1 MRKCEVVHVDQG
13 PIGCTLLHFA
23 VPVLISQL
31 LQEFY
36 NIADCAVV
44 GRFGGDYALAATGTA
59 GLLLSVLINFFIG
72 FSSGVSVETAR
83 LFGGKQYEPLKKTL
97 QSIFRLAAGAGCL
110 FTVFGLLLT
119 DRILVA
125 LHCPPEIHG
134 AASVYFRICLLGI
147 AAQLIYNVGT
157 AVLRSLG
164 DTVSPMRLFGAS
176 ALLNLVLDLLLVA
189 GFSLGVAGAAWA
201 TLISQCFL
209 GLAILWRFSKL
220 EPEYRPVWTAPGL
233 SAGELRRILQ
243 SGIPAGMQAI
253 FMSISS
259 LLVQISINSFGAA
272 AVAGM
277 TVYAKLE
284 GFLYFPSFA
293 YGIALTG
300 FVGQNLGAGRFD
312 RIRQA
317 VNLSLRTVICFTLPF
332 SFLLMAGSGAFLRIF
347 TGDAAILQNA
357 GEAVLYTFPLYVL
370 YAMIQV
376 WLGAVKGMGDTS
388 YPMLCTMFCYCF
400 FRVAWCRAVI
410 PFFPSMKVVYLA
422 YDLSWLLM
430 IAMILPRYRS
440 MLRHHLKQNVN
451 SAHSEQPHAV

>member
-243 SGIPAGMQAI
+243 SGIPAGMQAV

-277 TVYAKLE
+277 TVYAKLASSDARSVLLQAQSVE
-284 GFLYFPSFA
+284 DEIYYVYAMGHLDGTFRDPAKAVQRADEHLGVVLNRSQQYVWERGNKKEQVMLNLDDIPEIVKKGTMDKAALEEEIGEDNTILDLTGCTLDSVLYEVSAGRPVLARTGENSTVVITGYDAYNTWLLDQKSKEPYA
-293 YGIALTG
+293 YGMEESEEL
-300 FVGQNLGAGRFD
+300 FEKAGNVF
-312 RIRQA
+312 I
-317 VNLSLRTVICFTLPF
+317 T
-332 SFLLMAGSGAFLRIF
+332 
-347 TGDAAILQNA
+347 
-357 GEAVLYTFPLYVL
+357 
-370 YAMIQV
+370 
-376 WLGAVKGMGDTS
+376 
-388 YPMLCTMFCYCF
+388 
-400 FRVAWCRAVI
+400 
-410 PFFPSMKVVYLA
+410 YLENV
-422 YDLSWLLM
+422 
-430 IAMILPRYRS
+430 RY
-440 MLRHHLKQNVN
+440 
-451 SAHSEQPHAV
+451 